1 MYFINI
7 YERNF
12 WEKKKGAVAEQA
24 ELSGLLIIHEKERTI
39 FALPWKVKRVGE
51 CKPTVTLPSI
61 LM

>member
-1 MYFINI
+1 MKEISGK
-7 YERNF
+7 
-12 WEKKKGAVAEQA
+12 KKKGAVAEQA